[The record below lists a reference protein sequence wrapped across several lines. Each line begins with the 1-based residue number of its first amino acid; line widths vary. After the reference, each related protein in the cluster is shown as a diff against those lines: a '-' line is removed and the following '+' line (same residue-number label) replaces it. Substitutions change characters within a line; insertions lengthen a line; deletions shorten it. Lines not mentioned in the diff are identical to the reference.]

1 MRSTILAMVL
11 SASCTLGV
19 VACRESAQSTPAP
32 PAPTLAP
39 ASFGNT
45 GTFAGTVLETMDAG
59 GYTYLKLSTPKG
71 ERWAA
76 VSLAE
81 VKVGDPVTIVNA
93 TVMNDFEA
101 KSLGRTFDQIIFG
114 NLGGSMPSFPHGA
127 KRSENVQNIGPIPK
141 SAGAD
146 GRTVAEV
153 WAERVPL
160 KDKPVSLRGKV
171 VKFNRGILGK
181 NWLHLQDGTGTQEAS
196 NFDLTV
202 TTNNDEA
209 EVGDVVVVRGVVHVD
224 KDFGAGY
231 SYPVLIEDA
240 KIEK

>member
-19 VACRESAQSTPAP
+19 AACKEPAQGAP
-32 PAPTLAP
+32 QKSAPTSRP

-59 GYTYLKLSTPKG
+59 GYTYLKLSTPEG

-81 VKVGDPVTIVNA
+81 VKVGDPVTIMNA

-101 KSLGRTFDQIIFG
+101 KSLGRMFDQIIFG
-114 NLGGSMPSFPHGA
+114 NLGGSMPSFPQGG

-171 VKFNRGILGK
+171 VKFNPNILGK
-181 NWLHLQDGTGTQEAS
+181 NWMHLQDGTGTQEAS

-202 TTNNDEA
+202 TTNDEA
-209 EVGDVVVVRGVVHVD
+209 KVGDVVVVRGVVHVD

-231 SYPVLIEDA
+231 SYPVLVEDA